1 MTKISPSLATR
12 WMLTIVF
19 VVIATALGTAIPATL
34 LIRQELDRQ
43 AQSHLVEIVHN
54 TESLLAAEA
63 ARLTDIAEHAA
74 ARPSIQD
81 ILLERNAIALDA
93 YLQVFR
99 ESLEFDRIAIYDEAG
114 RMLASDPP
122 GMGTEPPLHQTLT
135 FQYIASP
142 SPEYHLLML
151 AQSPI
156 FDRQRG
162 GLKGFVT
169 IERLIDDAFL
179 KHLASQTGLQYSLI
193 IGRTRIAS
201 SEPSIK
207 GSREALPA
215 KEAEDHGDIAERVM
229 LGGHP
234 YLVHRIALTPDKNV
248 GEAAFLEM
256 GLPIDTILFAERRAL
271 VSILIVAVL
280 AALAGASIAG
290 SYARRVT
297 SPLSQLTKAAR
308 DLGQGKLSRP
318 MPLISDPPEIASLS
332 EALESSR
339 LQLREAL
346 AELAS
351 ARDWLNTIIQSI
363 SEGILTLDT
372 QGRIVSFNRGA
383 ENVTGYSREDV
394 EGRRLDSV
402 LRLAGDYT
410 GLLSD
415 HLPGPQQKR
424 LISILSKDGDP
435 LSLEFTTAQ
444 LAHPSS
450 GSEFT
455 ALVLRDITEEEAA
468 RHLRSQFLAS
478 ITHEFRTPLAAIN
491 ASVELILSEIQRLS
505 APEVSRLLRAIHMSV
520 SGLQTLIDN
529 LLESHSIE
537 AGYFTIQRRR
547 AWLPEIIQDAYQ
559 TVRPLMDRRD
569 QTLETPQMPEDLYLY
584 VDPVRIKQVIVNLLS
599 NASKYGPV
607 GEPIEIGLEISREG
621 EIKIS
626 IADRGPGISEKDRS
640 RIFRRFVRSGG
651 PGEMPLG
658 VGLGLSVVKV
668 IIEEHGGRV
677 GVQDRP
683 GGGSVFWFTLPSSEE
698 RR

>member
-1 MTKISPSLATR
+1 M
-12 WMLTIVF
+12 
-19 VVIATALGTAIPATL
+19 
-34 LIRQELDRQ
+34 
-43 AQSHLVEIVHN
+43 
-54 TESLLAAEA
+54 
-63 ARLTDIAEHAA
+63 
-74 ARPSIQD
+74 
-81 ILLERNAIALDA
+81 
-93 YLQVFR
+93 
-99 ESLEFDRIAIYDEAG
+99 
-114 RMLASDPP
+114 
-122 GMGTEPPLHQTLT
+122 
-135 FQYIASP
+135 
-142 SPEYHLLML
+142 
-151 AQSPI
+151 
-156 FDRQRG
+156 
-162 GLKGFVT
+162 
-169 IERLIDDAFL
+169 
-179 KHLASQTGLQYSLI
+179 
-193 IGRTRIAS
+193 
-201 SEPSIK
+201 
-207 GSREALPA
+207 
-215 KEAEDHGDIAERVM
+215 
-229 LGGHP
+229 
-234 YLVHRIALTPDKNV
+234 
-248 GEAAFLEM
+248 
-256 GLPIDTILFAERRAL
+256 
-271 VSILIVAVL
+271 
-280 AALAGASIAG
+280 
-290 SYARRVT
+290 T

-318 MPLISDPPEIASLS
+318 TPLISDPPEIASLS

-351 ARDWLNTIIQSI
+351 ARDWPNTIIQSI
-363 SEGILTLDT
+363 SEGILELDT

-383 ENVTGYSREDV
+383 ENVTGYSREDI

-450 GSEFT
+450 SSEFT

-491 ASVELILSEIQRLS
+491 ALVELILSEIQRLS
-505 APEVSRLLRAIHMSV
+505 VPEVSRLLRAIHMSV

-537 AGYFTIQRRR
+537 VGYFTIQRRW

-559 TVRPLMDRRD
+559 TARPLMDRRD

-607 GEPIEIGLEISREG
+607 GEPIEIGLEISHEG

-668 IIEEHGGRV
+668 II
-677 GVQDRP
+677 
-683 GGGSVFWFTLPSSEE
+683 
-698 RR
+698 